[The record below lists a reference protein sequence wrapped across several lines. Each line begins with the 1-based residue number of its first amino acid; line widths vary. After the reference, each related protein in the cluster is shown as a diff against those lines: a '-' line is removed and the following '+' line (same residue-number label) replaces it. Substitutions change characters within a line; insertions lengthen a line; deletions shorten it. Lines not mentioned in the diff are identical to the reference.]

1 MIDDEQLD
9 AMTEEDWKAR
19 LGPERYHVLRQAGTE
34 PAWTGALLHNKDDG
48 IYRCGAC
55 GNELFLSDTKY
66 DSGSGWP
73 SFYEPMRPDAVTER
87 ADTSYGMV
95 RTEVLC
101 GRCGSHLGHVFPDG
115 PRPTGM
121 RYCMNSLALDFD
133 AEASS

>member
-1 MIDDEQLD
+1 MIDDEELE

-19 LGPERYHVLRQAGTE
+19 LGPDRYHVLRQAGTE
-34 PAWTGALLHNKDDG
+34 PAWSGALLHNKDDG

-55 GNELFLSDTKY
+55 GNELFVSDTKY

-73 SFYEPMRPDAVTER
+73 SFYQPVRPDAVTER
-87 ADTSYGMV
+87 VDTSYGMV

-133 AEASS
+133 AQTPG

>member
-1 MIDDEQLD
+1 MIDDEQLN
-9 AMTEEDWKAR
+9 AMTEEDWRAR

-55 GNELFLSDTKY
+55 GNELFVSDTKY
-66 DSGSGWP
+66 ESGSGWP
-73 SFYEPMRPDAVTER
+73 SFYEPIRPGAVTER
-87 ADTSYGMV
+87 VDTSHGMV

-121 RYCMNSLALDFD
+121 RYCMNSLALEFD
-133 AEASS
+133 AEAAG

>member
-1 MIDDEQLD
+1 MIDDEQLE

-19 LGPERYHVLRQAGTE
+19 LGPDRYHVLRQAGTE
-34 PAWTGALLHNKDDG
+34 PAWSGALLHNKDDG

-55 GNELFLSDTKY
+55 GNELFVSDTKY

-73 SFYEPMRPDAVTER
+73 SFYQPVCPDAVTER
-87 ADTSYGMV
+87 VDTSYGMV

-133 AEASS
+133 AQTPG

>member
-73 SFYEPMRPDAVTER
+73 SFYQPVRPDAVTER
-87 ADTSYGMV
+87 VDTSYGMV

-101 GRCGSHLGHVFPDG
+101 SRCGSHLGHVFPDG

-133 AEASS
+133 AQTPD